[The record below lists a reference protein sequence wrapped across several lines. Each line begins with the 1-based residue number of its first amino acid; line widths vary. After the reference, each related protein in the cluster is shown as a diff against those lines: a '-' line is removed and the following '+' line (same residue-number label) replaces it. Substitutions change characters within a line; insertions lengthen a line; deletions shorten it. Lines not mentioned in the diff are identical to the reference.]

1 MTSTMRSHAAAEGF
15 VTLHIPSRFGYLRI
29 VRQSIMDTAIRA
41 SLTEFDAAQLEM
53 AVDES
58 CANIIEH
65 SYGGEARPDAGGK
78 DAGIHI
84 NLIQQRDRVVV
95 EIYDYG
101 KGFDF
106 DNYQFMKPDQ
116 YLDGEHDRGL
126 GMYIIH
132 KFVDELSYERGTASG
147 NCLKLVKRIG
157 ASPR

>member
-1 MTSTMRSHAAAEGF
+1 MTDKENSSAVQGF
-15 VTLHIPSRFGYLRI
+15 VTLHIPSRYGYLR
-29 VRQSIMDTAIRA
+29 VLRQSVLDTCVRA
-41 SLTEFDAAQLEM
+41 GLSEFDAAQLEM

-65 SYGGEARPDAGGK
+65 SYGGEIKTGPQGE

-95 EIYDYG
+95 EIYDHG
-101 KGFDF
+101 QGFDF
-106 DNYQFMKPDQ
+106 KEHQFMKPEA

-132 KFVDELSYERGTASG
+132 KFVDELTYERGTPSG
-147 NCLKLVKRIG
+147 NYLKLTKLI
-157 ASPR
+157 

>member
-1 MTSTMRSHAAAEGF
+1 MTDKENSNAVQGF
-15 VTLHIPSRFGYLRI
+15 VTLHIPSRYGYLR
-29 VRQSIMDTAIRA
+29 VLRQSVLDTCVRA
-41 SLTEFDAAQLEM
+41 GLSEFDAAQLEM

-65 SYGGEARPDAGGK
+65 SYGGEIRTGPGGE

-95 EIYDYG
+95 EIYDHG
-101 KGFDF
+101 QGFDF
-106 DNYQFMKPDQ
+106 KDYQFMKPED

-132 KFVDELSYERGTASG
+132 KFVDELTYERGTPSG
-147 NCLKLVKRIG
+147 NYLKLTKLI
-157 ASPR
+157 